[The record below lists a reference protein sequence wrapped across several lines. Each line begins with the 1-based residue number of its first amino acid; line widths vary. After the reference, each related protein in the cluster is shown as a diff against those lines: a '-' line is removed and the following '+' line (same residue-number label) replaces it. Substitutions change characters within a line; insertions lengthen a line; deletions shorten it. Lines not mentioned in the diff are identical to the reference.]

1 MNFRFLDLHE
11 SASGFFPA
19 RTSRLIS
26 SSVRCE
32 PSSCPVCNL
41 LISVNSAGAEKLQQ
55 KSVRSLSQIFE
66 RHAPQLSICPAFMKE
81 NEPVVIFLFFFIF
94 GGGNRRCRCRY
105 SIYSEIFLLSGRP
118 TERRVTSIS
127 LPSCCR
133 WWYSSS
139 QEYISW
145 KPPVASCHMQDAAN
159 CSPRRRLHLAA
170 RQVFVLRF
178 TLRG

>member
-81 NEPVVIFLFFFIF
+81 NEPVVIFLFFLFLE
-94 GGGNRRCRCRY
+94 GGIEDVDADTVYILKY
-105 SIYSEIFLLSGRP
+105 SRSVESQQSE
-118 TERRVTSIS
+118 E
-127 LPSCCR
+127 
-133 WWYSSS
+133 
-139 QEYISW
+139 
-145 KPPVASCHMQDAAN
+145 
-159 CSPRRRLHLAA
+159 
-170 RQVFVLRF
+170 
-178 TLRG
+178 